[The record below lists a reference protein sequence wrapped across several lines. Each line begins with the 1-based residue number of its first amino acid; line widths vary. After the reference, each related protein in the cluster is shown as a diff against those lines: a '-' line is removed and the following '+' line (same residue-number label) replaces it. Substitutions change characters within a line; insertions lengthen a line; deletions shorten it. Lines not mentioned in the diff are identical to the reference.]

1 VAEQPVRNVSP
12 LVRTVFVAVLTGV
25 LALAIGFGAGI
36 FLAQP
41 RHPGDTSPEAGFARD
56 MSTHHGQAVSMAI
69 EEYRATKDPAL
80 ETISVDMALTQQAQ
94 IGMMQTWLKTWGL
107 ETNSSARPM
116 AWMGAPVPEG
126 ELMPGMADE
135 AARTKLRQ
143 ATGKEKD
150 ILFCQLMIKHHLGG
164 IHMVDG
170 ILSRTDDPAVRE
182 LAQSMKNGQQ
192 YEIAELT
199 KILTALGAKP

>member
-1 VAEQPVRNVSP
+1 
-12 LVRTVFVAVLTGV
+12 
-25 LALAIGFGAGI
+25 
-36 FLAQP
+36 
-41 RHPGDTSPEAGFARD
+41 
-56 MSTHHGQAVSMAI
+56 
-69 EEYRATKDPAL
+69 
-80 ETISVDMALTQQAQ
+80 
-94 IGMMQTWLKTWGL
+94 
-107 ETNSSARPM
+107 
-116 AWMGAPVPEG
+116 VPEG